1 MNKTALTKEEQQA
14 LDKACHDDIDRL
26 ILWGLLD
33 TGIRIREWC
42 NIDGWRIIDTQKTGN
57 NLLSIGDGKHAR
69 KVPVSN
75 RFLRVA
81 VAYFQK
87 NPVGGS
93 MPLKARA
100 AEYRLRDIEKRAG
113 FSGRVTPATLRIT
126 FVTNSINRGMAEQ
139 DLRAI
144 LGSWPL
150 GIRRL
155 CEELTKPV
163 VSK

>member
-14 LDKACHDDIDRL
+14 LDKACHDDVDRM

-33 TGIRIREWC
+33 TGMRIREWC
-42 NIDGWRIIDTQKTGN
+42 NIDGWKVLDTQKTGD
-57 NLLSIGDGKHAR
+57 NLLNIGDGKNAR

-81 VAYFQK
+81 AAYFQQ
-87 NPVGGS
+87 NPVGSS

-100 AEYRLRDIEKRAG
+100 AEYRLREIEARAG
-113 FSGRVTPATLRIT
+113 MKGRVTPATLRIT
-126 FVTNSINRGMAEQ
+126 FVTNSINRGIAEQ
-139 DLRAI
+139 DLRNI

-150 GIRRL
+150 GIRKL

-163 VSK
+163 VVK